1 MISSLIFLIFSG
13 FVLNNLCLGG
23 KIATA
28 RRRKEGEMAKAQIGS
43 DGFRDLEIDAQL
55 CLALQTG
62 ASLVTRIYRRLLD
75 PLGLTHPQYLVL
87 IALWERTERCSMGDL
102 RRGLC
107 MDTGAV
113 TPLVKRM
120 EAAGLLRRSRDL
132 ADERRVWVDLTD
144 AGWALRDQVLKVRRN
159 VVERLP
165 LSGAEIA
172 ALRASLQSLNA
183 AMLAEGPP
191 LR

>member
-1 MISSLIFLIFSG
+1 MDAHRAETSNAVGLTPDY
-13 FVLNNLCLGG
+13 
-23 KIATA
+23 A
-28 RRRKEGEMAKAQIGS
+28 
-43 DGFRDLEIDAQL
+43 DLHLDKQL
-55 CLALQTG
+55 CLALQV
-62 ASLVTRIYRRLLD
+62 ASSLVTRIYRGLLE

-87 IALWERTERCSMGDL
+87 IALWERTDRCSMGDL

-120 EAAGLLRRSRDL
+120 EVAGLLTRSRDVV
-132 ADERRVWVDLTD
+132 DERRVWVDLT
-144 AGWALRDQVLKVRRN
+144 ASGWALRDKVLAVRRD

-165 LSGAEIA
+165 LSGNEIA
-172 ALRASLQSLNA
+172 AMRSNLQSFNA
-183 AMLAEGPP
+183 GMLASTPP

>member
-1 MISSLIFLIFSG
+1 MQ
-13 FVLNNLCLGG
+13 
-23 KIATA
+23 IA
-28 RRRKEGEMAKAQIGS
+28 S
-43 DGFRDLEIDAQL
+43 
-55 CLALQTG
+55 
-62 ASLVTRIYRRLLD
+62 SLVTRIYRGLLE

>member
-1 MISSLIFLIFSG
+1 M
-13 FVLNNLCLGG
+13 VDD
-23 KIATA
+23 IALAGALVTKPRPLTA
-28 RRRKEGEMAKAQIGS
+28 GDCGYQELHL
-43 DGFRDLEIDAQL
+43 DNQL
-55 CLALQTG
+55 CLAIQI
-62 ASLVTRIYRRLLD
+62 ADSLVTKVYRGLLE

-120 EAAGLLRRSRDL
+120 EAAGLLRRSRDS
-132 ADERRVWVDLTD
+132 ADERRVWVDLTE
-144 AGWALRDQVLKVRRN
+144 AGWALRDRVLEVRRN
-159 VVERLP
+159 VVARLP
-165 LSGAEIA
+165 LSDDQIA
-172 ALRASLQSLNA
+172 TLRSSLQSLNA
-183 AMLAEGPP
+183 AMLADSPP

>member
-1 MISSLIFLIFSG
+1 M
-13 FVLNNLCLGG
+13 VED
-23 KIATA
+23 IASVTA
-28 RRRKEGEMAKAQIGS
+28 SVPAPRRLDA
-43 DGFRDLEIDAQL
+43 RDPGYQELHLDNQL
-55 CLALQTG
+55 CLAIQI
-62 ASLVTRIYRRLLD
+62 ADSLVTRLYRGLLE

-102 RRGLC
+102 RRSLC

-120 EAAGLLRRSRDL
+120 EAAGLLRRSRDA

-144 AGWALRDQVLKVRRN
+144 AGWALRDKVLEVRRN
-159 VVERLP
+159 VVARLP

-172 ALRASLQSLNA
+172 TMRASLQSLNA
-183 AMLAEGPP
+183 AMLAREAPF
-191 LR
+191 R

>member
-1 MISSLIFLIFSG
+1 MDVEIASAPAPSRASRRSTSG
-13 FVLNNLCLGG
+13 EADYG
-23 KIATA
+23 
-28 RRRKEGEMAKAQIGS
+28 
-43 DGFRDLEIDAQL
+43 DLRLDNQL
-55 CLALQTG
+55 CLALQITS
-62 ASLVTRIYRRLLD
+62 SLVTRIYRGLLE

-87 IALWERTERCSMGDL
+87 LALWERTERCSMGDL

-120 EAAGLLRRSRDL
+120 EAAGLLRRVRDA

-144 AGWALRDQVLKVRRN
+144 AGWALRDRVLEVRRG

-165 LSGAEIA
+165 LSDDDLA
-172 ALRASLQSLNA
+172 ALRGNLQALNA
-183 AMLAEGPP
+183 AMLTRAPP
-191 LR
+191 IR